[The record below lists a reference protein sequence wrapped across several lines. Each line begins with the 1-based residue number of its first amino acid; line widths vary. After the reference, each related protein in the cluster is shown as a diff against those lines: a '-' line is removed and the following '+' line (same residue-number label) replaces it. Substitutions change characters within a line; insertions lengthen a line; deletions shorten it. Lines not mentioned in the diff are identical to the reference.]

1 MEKKKYPFDSVVI
14 LSRPLELGGH
24 VVYGSLYNKERYISL
39 SKEPHWGLDDYL
51 DMVDFYI
58 RYLVSCNNFFKNGH
72 DICGGKWITKLGHTY
87 DMDKYLEILMTS
99 VVEVDYT
106 IKEYDHPIEL
116 TEGDNIEDWVVSKE
130 LIERLKL

>member
-14 LSRPLELGGH
+14 LSKPLELEGH

-39 SKEPHWGLDDYL
+39 SKEPHWGLDHYL

-72 DICGGKWITKLGHTY
+72 DICDGKWITKHGHAY
-87 DMDKYLEILMTS
+87 DMDKYLERLMTS

-116 TEGDNIEDWVVSKE
+116 MEGDNIEDWIVSKE
-130 LIERLKL
+130 LIERLKP